1 MKILITICA
10 RGGSKGLPD
19 KNIMKLNGKHL
30 ISYSIDVAKK
40 FKELYKGSHIALS
53 SDSDKIIEIS
63 KQYNLFSDY
72 VRPLKFAGDTVGKLD
87 AIRDVLFYFENKNQT
102 KYDYV
107 LDLDVTSPL
116 RNVKDLLNAFQSI
129 ESDKKALSLFSV
141 SPPKRNP
148 YFNMVEKKD
157 NGYFNLVKNTKKNFL
172 SRQNSPEVY
181 DMNASFYFY
190 RRIFFEKNFKTAIT
204 NNSIVYLLDHVCFD
218 IDEKLDFEI
227 MEYLISSNN
236 LDFDL

>member
-10 RGGSKGLPD
+10 RGGSKGFPN

-30 ISYSIDVAKK
+30 IAYSIEVANK
-40 FKELYKGSHIALS
+40 FKELNKGSHIVLS
-53 SDSDKIIEIS
+53 SDDEKIIEIS
-63 KQYNLFSDY
+63 KHYNLFSDY
-72 VRPLKFAGDTVGKLD
+72 VRPSKFAGDKVGKLD
-87 AIRDVLFYFENKNQT
+87 AIRDVLFFYENKKLI

-116 RNVKDLLNAFQSI
+116 RNVYDLINAFEI
-129 ESDKKALSLFSV
+129 IKSDKKALSIFSV

-148 YFNMVEKKD
+148 YFNMVEQKS
-157 NGYFNLVKNTKKNFL
+157 NGYYDLVKSSDDFVL
-172 SRQNSPEVY
+172 SRQTSPEVY

-190 RRIFFEKNFKTAIT
+190 KRVFFEKNFKTAIT
-204 NNSIVYLLDHVCFD
+204 ENSLIYLLNHICFD
-218 IDEKLDFEI
+218 IDEKLDFEV
-227 MEYLISSNN
+227 MEYLIKSNK

>member
-1 MKILITICA
+1 M
-10 RGGSKGLPD
+10 
-19 KNIMKLNGKHL
+19 NI
-30 ISYSIDVAKK
+30 
-40 FKELYKGSHIALS
+40 
-53 SDSDKIIEIS
+53 
-63 KQYNLFSDY
+63 
-72 VRPLKFAGDTVGKLD
+72 
-87 AIRDVLFYFENKNQT
+87 
-102 KYDYV
+102 
-107 LDLDVTSPL
+107 
-116 RNVKDLLNAFQSI
+116 
-129 ESDKKALSLFSV
+129 FSV
-141 SPPKRNP
+141 NNAARNP